1 MKASVAQLWSWKRL
15 RLQHL
20 MILKGSI
27 ETTLLWTH
35 YTKVKGVV
43 SVYIVSVSILNTP
56 NMSKYTQLG
65 KNNHCFKSWRM
76 LFLTIFIVIWI
87 PSVMNPL
94 WSLIFAAAFRISSA
108 SCQSDKLE
116 TRCLLLQDSHN
127 LQVGSVES
135 ELSGEFLLKKPHS
148 SSNSFYFWSLSGCP
162 TPVFDGK

>member
-1 MKASVAQLWSWKRL
+1 MKASVAQLWSWNRL

-108 SCQSDKLE
+108 SSQSDKHRNKMFAI
-116 TRCLLLQDSHN
+116 TRQSP
-127 LQVGSVES
+127 
-135 ELSGEFLLKKPHS
+135 SGKCWKWTFRGILLKKPHS